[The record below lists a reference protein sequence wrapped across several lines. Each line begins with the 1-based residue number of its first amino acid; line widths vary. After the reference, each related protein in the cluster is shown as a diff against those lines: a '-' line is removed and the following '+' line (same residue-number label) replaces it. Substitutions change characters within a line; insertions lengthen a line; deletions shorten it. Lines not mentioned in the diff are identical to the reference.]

1 MSANAPAP
9 ETEGEGE
16 QAAGGSPSKVML
28 IAFVSVA
35 LAIGIGTGAGVVS
48 PIMAKKMG
56 KTIEAHAPAD
66 SSAAAAEGEHAAGG
80 EGEKGKEGESN
91 VRVLEN
97 LVLNP
102 AGSGGSR
109 FLMLT
114 IAIEASGSVALEA
127 LKARDAE
134 LRDVILTD
142 LGAKTI
148 EQLSDIGAREA
159 LKTELLEQI
168 NARFGKN
175 SAKRLY
181 FSQFVVQ

>member
-1 MSANAPAP
+1 
-9 ETEGEGE
+9 
-16 QAAGGSPSKVML
+16 ML

-35 LAIGIGTGAGVVS
+35 LAVGVGAGAGVVS
-48 PIMAKKMG
+48 PIVAKKMG
-56 KTIEAHAPAD
+56 KTVEAHAPAD
-66 SSAAAAEGEHAAGG
+66 SAKAEGEHAAPA

-114 IAIEASGSVALEA
+114 IAIEAGNSVALEA

-159 LKTELLEQI
+159 LKAELLEQI
-168 NARFGKN
+168 NVRFGKG

>member
-1 MSANAPAP
+1 MPANDPAP
-9 ETEGEGE
+9 ENEAVAEE
-16 QAAGGSPSKVML
+16 VSAASPSKVML
-28 IAFVSVA
+28 IGAVSVA
-35 LAIGIGTGAGVVS
+35 LAIGAGAGAFGVS

-56 KTIEAHAPAD
+56 KTIEAHAPTD
-66 SSAAAAEGEHAAGG
+66 STASAEGEHAAGG
-80 EGEKGKEGESN
+80 KGEKGKEGESN

-114 IAIEASGSVALEA
+114 IAIEATGGVALEA
-127 LKARDAE
+127 FKARDAE

-142 LGAKTI
+142 LGSKTI

-159 LKTELLEQI
+159 LKTELLELI
-168 NARFGKN
+168 NVRFGKN

>member
-9 ETEGEGE
+9 ENEGDAE

-66 SSAAAAEGEHAAGG
+66 TAAAAEGEHAAKG

-114 IAIEASGSVALEA
+114 IAIEAGNGVALEA

-168 NARFGKN
+168 NVRFGKN

>member
-1 MSANAPAP
+1 
-9 ETEGEGE
+9 
-16 QAAGGSPSKVML
+16 ML
-28 IAFVSVA
+28 IGLVSVA
-35 LAIGIGTGAGVVS
+35 LAVGVGTGAGVVS

-56 KTIEAHAPAD
+56 KTIESHAPAD
-66 SSAAAAEGEHAAGG
+66 TAAKAEEHAAKG

-114 IAIEASGSVALEA
+114 IAIEASGSVSLEA

-148 EQLSDIGAREA
+148 EQLSDISAREA